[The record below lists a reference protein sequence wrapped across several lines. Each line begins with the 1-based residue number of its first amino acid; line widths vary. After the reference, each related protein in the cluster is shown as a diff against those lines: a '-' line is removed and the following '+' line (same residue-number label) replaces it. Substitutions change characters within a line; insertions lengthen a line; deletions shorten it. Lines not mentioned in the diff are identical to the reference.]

1 MFSLEKTTAKI
12 TSYNARCETHGKDE
26 VPACDI
32 RFEVKVPNDVLS
44 EFGSQ
49 LRAAL
54 YWKSEQPQQA
64 QPEQGEL
71 DAVEPVSDLPNLRNP
86 KLRGPFEI
94 DYEGAGYLL
103 TVDYGLGGKS
113 AIELGD
119 CKVND
124 VKINP
129 HEGGSVTLTFRVS
142 HSDVDEKAA
151 GRLSRMVKRETT
163 ITLTPPQA
171 EGERLAA

>member
-12 TSYNARCETHGKDE
+12 TSYNSRSETHGKEE

-32 RFEVKVPNDVLS
+32 RFEAKVSNDVLS

-54 YWKSEQPQQA
+54 YWKSEQPQAEPQ
-64 QPEQGEL
+64 QGEL
-71 DAVEPVSDLPNLRNP
+71 DAVEPVSDLPNLRCP

-94 DYEGAGYLL
+94 EYEGAGYVL
-103 TVDYGLGGKS
+103 TVDYGVGGKS

-142 HSDVDEKAA
+142 HSDIEERAA
-151 GRLSRMVKRETT
+151 GKLSRMVKREVT
-163 ITLTPPQA
+163 ITLTPPAA
-171 EGERLAA
+171 ESERLAA